1 MGGIY
6 HFPFRHRLYNFPN
19 TLRGESRR
27 KKFSGG
33 KNEHKRSAHLNI
45 TEHTERKPMP
55 DRPNENEIPIATPTE
70 LMGAFTEVTMLVAEQ
85 EQKTQNFHS
94 QMVIK
99 GIVAELIGKVEAI
112 KKEFGVDGGV
122 AVVTTDE
129 GESDPDYDRIINN
142 KLSEIRSGN
151 KRILL
156 N

>member
-1 MGGIY
+1 MQD
-6 HFPFRHRLYNFPN
+6 ND
-19 TLRGESRR
+19 
-27 KKFSGG
+27 
-33 KNEHKRSAHLNI
+33 I
-45 TEHTERKPMP
+45 T
-55 DRPNENEIPIATPTE
+55 NEIPIATPTE
-70 LMGAFTEVTMLVAEQ
+70 LLGAFTEVTMLVAEQ

-99 GIVAELIGKVEAI
+99 GIVAELIGKVEAK

-122 AVVTTDE
+122 TVVTDDE
-129 GESDPDYDRIINN
+129 NDPDYNKIISN

>member
-1 MGGIY
+1 
-6 HFPFRHRLYNFPN
+6 
-19 TLRGESRR
+19 
-27 KKFSGG
+27 
-33 KNEHKRSAHLNI
+33 
-45 TEHTERKPMP
+45 MP
-55 DRPNENEIPIATPTE
+55 DRPNDNEIPIATPTE
-70 LMGAFTEVTMLVAEQ
+70 LLGAFTEVTMLVAEQ

-99 GIVAELIGKVEAI
+99 GIVSELVGKIEQI

-122 AVVTTDE
+122 AVVTDDE
-129 GESDPDYDRIINN
+129 GDPDYNRIISN

>member
-1 MGGIY
+1 MQD
-6 HFPFRHRLYNFPN
+6 ND
-19 TLRGESRR
+19 
-27 KKFSGG
+27 
-33 KNEHKRSAHLNI
+33 I
-45 TEHTERKPMP
+45 T
-55 DRPNENEIPIATPTE
+55 NEIPIATPTE
-70 LMGAFTEVTMLVAEQ
+70 LLGAFTEVTMLVAEQ

-129 GESDPDYDRIINN
+129 SDPDYNRIISN

>member
-1 MGGIY
+1 
-6 HFPFRHRLYNFPN
+6 
-19 TLRGESRR
+19 
-27 KKFSGG
+27 
-33 KNEHKRSAHLNI
+33 
-45 TEHTERKPMP
+45 MP

-122 AVVTTDE
+122 AVVTTENE
-129 GESDPDYDRIINN
+129 GGDPDYDRIINN

>member
-1 MGGIY
+1 
-6 HFPFRHRLYNFPN
+6 
-19 TLRGESRR
+19 
-27 KKFSGG
+27 
-33 KNEHKRSAHLNI
+33 
-45 TEHTERKPMP
+45 MP
-55 DRPNENEIPIATPTE
+55 DRPNDNEIPIATPTE
-70 LMGAFTEVTMLVAEQ
+70 LLGAFTEVTMLVAEQ

-99 GIVAELIGKVEAI
+99 GIVSELIGKVEAI

-122 AVVTTDE
+122 AVVTDDE
-129 GESDPDYDRIINN
+129 NDPDYNKIISN

>member
-1 MGGIY
+1 MQD
-6 HFPFRHRLYNFPN
+6 ND
-19 TLRGESRR
+19 
-27 KKFSGG
+27 
-33 KNEHKRSAHLNI
+33 I
-45 TEHTERKPMP
+45 T
-55 DRPNENEIPIATPTE
+55 NEIPIATPTE
-70 LMGAFTEVTMLVAEQ
+70 LLGAFTEVTMLVAEQ

-122 AVVTTDE
+122 AVVTDDE
-129 GESDPDYDRIINN
+129 NDPDYNKIISN

>member
-1 MGGIY
+1 MQD
-6 HFPFRHRLYNFPN
+6 ND
-19 TLRGESRR
+19 
-27 KKFSGG
+27 
-33 KNEHKRSAHLNI
+33 I
-45 TEHTERKPMP
+45 T
-55 DRPNENEIPIATPTE
+55 NEIPIATPTE
-70 LMGAFTEVTMLVAEQ
+70 LLGAFTEVTMLVAEQ

-99 GIVAELIGKVEAI
+99 GIVAELIGKIEQI

-129 GESDPDYDRIINN
+129 GDSNFDNN
-142 KLSEIRSGN
+142 AYTNNPNEIRAGN

>member
-1 MGGIY
+1 MQD
-6 HFPFRHRLYNFPN
+6 NN
-19 TLRGESRR
+19 D
-27 KKFSGG
+27 
-33 KNEHKRSAHLNI
+33 I
-45 TEHTERKPMP
+45 T
-55 DRPNENEIPIATPTE
+55 NEIPIATPTE
-70 LMGAFTEVTMLVAEQ
+70 LLGAFTEVTMLVAEQ

-122 AVVTTDE
+122 AVVTDDE
-129 GESDPDYDRIINN
+129 NDPDYNKIISN

>member
-1 MGGIY
+1 
-6 HFPFRHRLYNFPN
+6 
-19 TLRGESRR
+19 
-27 KKFSGG
+27 
-33 KNEHKRSAHLNI
+33 
-45 TEHTERKPMP
+45 MP
-55 DRPNENEIPIATPTE
+55 DRPNDITNEIPIATPTE
-70 LMGAFTEVTMLVAEQ
+70 LLGAFTEVTMLVAEQ

-99 GIVAELIGKVEAI
+99 GIVSELVGKIEQI

-129 GESDPDYDRIINN
+129 NESDPDYNRIISN

>member
-1 MGGIY
+1 
-6 HFPFRHRLYNFPN
+6 
-19 TLRGESRR
+19 
-27 KKFSGG
+27 
-33 KNEHKRSAHLNI
+33 
-45 TEHTERKPMP
+45 MP
-55 DRPNENEIPIATPTE
+55 DNNDITNEIPIATPTE
-70 LMGAFTEVTMLVAEQ
+70 LLGAFTEVTMLVAEQ

-99 GIVAELIGKVEAI
+99 GIVSELIGKVEAI

-122 AVVTTDE
+122 AVVTDDE
-129 GESDPDYDRIINN
+129 NDPDYNRIISN

>member
-1 MGGIY
+1 MQD
-6 HFPFRHRLYNFPN
+6 ND
-19 TLRGESRR
+19 
-27 KKFSGG
+27 
-33 KNEHKRSAHLNI
+33 I
-45 TEHTERKPMP
+45 T
-55 DRPNENEIPIATPTE
+55 NEIPIATPTE
-70 LMGAFTEVTMLVAEQ
+70 LLGAFTEVTMLVAEQ

-99 GIVAELIGKVEAI
+99 GIVSELIGKVEAI

-122 AVVTTDE
+122 AVVTDDE
-129 GESDPDYDRIINN
+129 NDPDYNKIISN

>member
-1 MGGIY
+1 
-6 HFPFRHRLYNFPN
+6 
-19 TLRGESRR
+19 
-27 KKFSGG
+27 
-33 KNEHKRSAHLNI
+33 
-45 TEHTERKPMP
+45 MP
-55 DRPNENEIPIATPTE
+55 DDNDITNEIPIATPTE
-70 LMGAFTEVTMLVAEQ
+70 LLGAFTEVTMLVAEQ

-99 GIVAELIGKVEAI
+99 GIVSELVGKIEQI

-122 AVVTTDE
+122 AVVTTDD
-129 GESDPDYDRIINN
+129 ESDPDYNRIISN

>member
-1 MGGIY
+1 
-6 HFPFRHRLYNFPN
+6 
-19 TLRGESRR
+19 
-27 KKFSGG
+27 
-33 KNEHKRSAHLNI
+33 
-45 TEHTERKPMP
+45 MP
-55 DRPNENEIPIATPTE
+55 DNNDITNEIPIATPTE
-70 LMGAFTEVTMLVAEQ
+70 LLGAFTEVTMLVAEQ

-122 AVVTTDE
+122 AVVTDDE
-129 GESDPDYDRIINN
+129 NDPDYNKIISN